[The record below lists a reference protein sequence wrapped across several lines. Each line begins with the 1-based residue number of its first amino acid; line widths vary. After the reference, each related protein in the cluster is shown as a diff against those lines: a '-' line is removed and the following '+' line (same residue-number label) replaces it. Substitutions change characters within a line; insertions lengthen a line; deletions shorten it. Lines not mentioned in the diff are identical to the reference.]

1 MGLTPSQFP
10 AFQVAKALLIA
21 GRGHLFESPTKDIPH
36 ASSDIIAKDDLIP
49 QFGFVGSTYDV
60 RRVLVL
66 GINPGNGP
74 RASRS
79 AADAKMMPALHAFV
93 SSPEETTYAVAMQA
107 QMDAFPNW
115 PASKEIGPILEN
127 EGIARTEI
135 AYANANPYRAGKGES
150 KDAFPSTD
158 RERLAANGWVLPL
171 LTALMPTIII
181 AHGKKA
187 ADVIQHCN
195 FRAKTLVYNRN
206 RNQVLRSEANTKFKE
221 QLRLALDGR

>member
-1 MGLTPSQFP
+1 VGLNPSQLS

-49 QFGFVGSTYDV
+49 QLGFVGSTYEV
-60 RRVLVL
+60 RRILVL

-79 AADAKMMPALHAFV
+79 AADAQMMPALYAFV
-93 SSPEETTYAVAMQA
+93 SNPEEVTYAAAMQA

-115 PASKEIGPILEN
+115 LASKEIGPILEN
-127 EGIARTEI
+127 EGVARNEI
-135 AYANANPYRAGKGES
+135 AYANASPYRAGKGDA
-150 KDAFPSTD
+150 KDAFPSKA
-158 RERLAANGWVLPL
+158 RERLAAIGWVLPL
-171 LTALMPTIII
+171 LTALTPKIII

-187 ADVIQHCN
+187 ADVIQHCD
-195 FRAKTLVYNRN
+195 FQAKILVYNRN
-206 RNQVLRSEANTKFKE
+206 HIQVLRSEANTKFKE
-221 QLRLALDGR
+221 QLRLALESR